1 MFLNKSTNDKRVKN
15 IIFLTKYGNLAAS
28 SRLRAYQYK
37 DKIDSPILNVEVQS
51 LFSNMYLEKK
61 FKSKSISIFYIFY
74 LYLKRLFFLLK
85 LNKDEVIIIHCELF
99 PYIPPIFE
107 WVLFKLNKNIYVDYD
122 DAIFH
127 NYDLSDNLYIK
138 LFLSQKIKFSMKMSA
153 GVIAGNDY
161 ILNYAQNA
169 GAKKVLKL
177 PTVIDLDNYAINP
190 PSYKK
195 NNNFTIGWIGS
206 PSTTKYLEII
216 KEPLARLALKIPIVL
231 YLVGADINQEIS
243 IDNIEIVS
251 IPWSELNEQKALKI
265 FDVGV
270 MPLYDNPWEKGKCA
284 FKLIQYMASFLP
296 VVASNV
302 GMNAEIINNYN
313 NGFVAKN
320 SDDWFNFFYMLY
332 SQPKLRSEMGLKG
345 RDMVERNFTIQSR
358 LAEFKNF
365 VRN

>member
-1 MFLNKSTNDKRVKN
+1 MLLDKSMNEKRVKN

-51 LFSNMYLEKK
+51 LFSNKYLEKR

-74 LYLKRLFFLLK
+74 LCLKRLFFLFKLK
-85 LNKDEVIIIHCELF
+85 KYEVIIIHLELF
-99 PYIPPIFE
+99 PYVPPLVE
-107 WVLFKLNKNIYVDYD
+107 WVLFKSNKNIYFDYD

-138 LFLSQKIKFSMKMSA
+138 LFLSRKIKYLMKMSA
-153 GVIAGNDY
+153 GVIAGNQY

-169 GAKKVLKL
+169 GTKRILTL
-177 PTVIDLDNYAINP
+177 PTVIDLDKYASNP

-195 NNNFTIGWIGS
+195 NKNFTIGWIGS

-216 KEPLARLALKIPIVL
+216 KEPLARLGLKIPILL
-231 YLVGADINQEIS
+231 YLVGADCNYEIS
-243 IDNIEIVS
+243 IDNVEIIS
-251 IPWSELNEQKALKI
+251 IPWSELNEQEALKV

-296 VVASNV
+296 VVASDI

-320 SDDWFNFFYMLY
+320 SGDWFNFFYMIY
-332 SQPKLRSEMGLKG
+332 SQPKLRGEMGLKG
-345 RDMVERNFTIQSR
+345 RNIVEKNFTIQCR
-358 LAEFKNF
+358 LAEFENF
-365 VRN
+365 VSN

>member
-1 MFLNKSTNDKRVKN
+1 MLLDKSMNEKRVKN

-51 LFSNMYLEKK
+51 LFSNKYLEKR

-74 LYLKRLFFLLK
+74 LCLKRFFFLLK
-85 LNKDEVIIIHCELF
+85 LNKYEVIIIHCELF
-99 PYIPPIFE
+99 PYIPPLFE
-107 WVLFKLNKNIYVDYD
+107 WVLFKSNKNIYVDYD

-138 LFLSQKIKFSMKMSA
+138 LFLSRKIKYLMKMSA
-153 GVIAGNDY
+153 GVIAGNQY
-161 ILNYAQNA
+161 ILNYAQHA
-169 GAKKVLKL
+169 GAKNILKL
-177 PTVIDLDNYAINP
+177 PTVIDLEKYASIP
-190 PSYKK
+190 PNYKK
-195 NNNFTIGWIGS
+195 NKNFTIGWIGS
-206 PSTTKYLEII
+206 PSTTKYLEIL
-216 KEPLARLALKIPIVL
+216 KEPLAELGLKIPILL
-231 YLVGADINQEIS
+231 YLVGADINYDIS

-251 IPWSELNEQKALKI
+251 IPWSEKNEQEALKV

-296 VVASNV
+296 VVASDV

-320 SDDWFNFFYMLY
+320 SGDWFNFFYMVY
-332 SQPKLRSEMGLKG
+332 SRPKLRAEMGLKG
-345 RDMVERNFTIQSR
+345 RDIVEKNFTIQSR
-358 LAEFKNF
+358 LAEFENF
-365 VRN
+365 VSN